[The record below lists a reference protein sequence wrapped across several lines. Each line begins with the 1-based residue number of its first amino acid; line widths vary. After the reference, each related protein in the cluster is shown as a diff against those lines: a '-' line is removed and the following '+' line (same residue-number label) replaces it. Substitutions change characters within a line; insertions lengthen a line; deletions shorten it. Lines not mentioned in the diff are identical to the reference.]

1 MVVWQLST
9 LNKYKVWGTQGQG
22 EGSKPDAEFYTLED
36 AIEFVDMNFSESCF
50 RIEQPDGT
58 DYKWPEDDSSIY
70 VLGFKLKEDES
81 DFNRRQKYYLKK
93 LQLRDSTMKN
103 VLVNDFRRRP
113 LLVSTMASC
122 LCEFR
127 SMSEDKAREFV
138 WEMIEW
144 DMFDIYQIVPWAS
157 GSGIKFGPVEKES
170 W

>member
-1 MVVWQLST
+1 MSI
-9 LNKYKVWGTQGQG
+9 LNKYRIWGTQGQG
-22 EGSKPDAEFYTLED
+22 PSKYPDTEFLTLDE
-36 AIEFVDMNFSESCF
+36 AIEFVDMNYGESCF

-58 DYKWPEDDSSIY
+58 DYKWPEDDSSTY

-93 LQLRDSTMKN
+93 LQLRDSVIKN
-103 VLVNDFRRRP
+103 VLVDDFRRR
-113 LLVSTMASC
+113 LLPVSTMASC

-127 SMSEDKAREFV
+127 SMPEDKAREFV

-144 DMFDIYQIVPWAS
+144 DMFDMYQIIPWS
-157 GSGIKFGPVEKES
+157 GRSGIKLGPIKMEN